1 MEGGFV
7 DTWKNRRNHMGI
19 LCPLAV
25 LLLAGSLFAA
35 DPFAGTWKLNLAKSK
50 YGGPMKPPKN
60 EAIFILEQGDQRV
73 DTAKGVRADG
83 SPISIQNTFTNTGG
97 EVQSLGFPA
106 GTSVIVAERKAD
118 SRTTDWTI
126 TLPSRMR
133 LTEHDV
139 VSDDGKTMTS
149 TLKGTDGQGQPFV
162 SVIVY
167 DRRQARKDRNA

>member
-1 MEGGFV
+1 
-7 DTWKNRRNHMGI
+7 MGM

-25 LLLAGSLFAA
+25 FLLAGSLFAA
-35 DPFAGTWKLNLAKSK
+35 DSSPFVGTWKLNVAKSK
-50 YGGPMKPPKN
+50 YGGPMKPPKD
-60 EAIFILEQGDQRV
+60 EAILISERGDQRV
-73 DTAKGVRADG
+73 DTAKGVRGDG
-83 SPISIQNTFTNTGG
+83 SPISIENTFTNTGG

-106 GTSVIVAERKAD
+106 GTSVVVAKRKAD
-118 SRTTDWTI
+118 SRITDWTI
-126 TLPSRMR
+126 TLPSSMR

-167 DRRQARKDRNA
+167 DRQ

>member
-1 MEGGFV
+1 MRKL
-7 DTWKNRRNHMGI
+7 W
-19 LCPLAV
+19 CPLAV
-25 LLLAGSLFAA
+25 FLLAGSLFAA
-35 DPFAGTWKLNLAKSK
+35 DSSPFVGAWILNLAKSK
-50 YGGPMKPPKN
+50 YGGPMQPPKN
-60 EAIFILEQGDQRV
+60 EAILILEQGDQRV

-97 EVQSLGFPA
+97 EVKSLGFPA
-106 GTSVIVAERKAD
+106 GTFVVVAKRRAD

-139 VSDDGKTMTS
+139 VSEDGKTMTS
-149 TLKGTDGQGQPFV
+149 TLKGTDGQSQPFV

-167 DRRQARKDRNA
+167 DRQ